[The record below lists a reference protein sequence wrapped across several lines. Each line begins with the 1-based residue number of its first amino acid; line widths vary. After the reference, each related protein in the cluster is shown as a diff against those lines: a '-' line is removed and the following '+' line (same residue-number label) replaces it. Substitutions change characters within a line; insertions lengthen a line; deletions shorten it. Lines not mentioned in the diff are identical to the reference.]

1 MTMYLYVYIYIH
13 VYISSNLKSVQAI
26 ESNMLTFINL
36 RDCNGTI
43 LLNYLYNYRYMSEI
57 LYWGIYLSKKFT
69 V

>member
-1 MTMYLYVYIYIH
+1 M
-13 VYISSNLKSVQAI
+13 SVQAI

-57 LYWGIYLSKKFT
+57 LY
-69 V
+69 